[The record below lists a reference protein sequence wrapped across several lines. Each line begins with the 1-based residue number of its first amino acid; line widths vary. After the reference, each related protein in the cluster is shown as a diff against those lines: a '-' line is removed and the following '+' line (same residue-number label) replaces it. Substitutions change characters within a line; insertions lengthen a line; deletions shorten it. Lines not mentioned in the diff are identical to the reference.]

1 MSHFLIKSQFLLKS
15 QSLIMSQ
22 FMLES
27 QFITESQFY
36 IKSKISDKCIKSL
49 NSLKHLNFINLAI
62 SDQNNAQIF
71 YIVLLFLFPSLS
83 FFDTWFEMSGLIWV
97 TKLGIVWDL
106 IWWRD
111 LFTVVN
117 IVCWVYHRAQTQTGV
132 IANLW
137 YSANR
142 TLLDSGK

>member
-1 MSHFLIKSQFLLKS
+1 MLESQFT
-15 QSLIMSQ
+15 I
-22 FMLES
+22 ES

-83 FFDTWFEMSGLIWV
+83 FFNARFEISGLI
-97 TKLGIVWDL
+97 
-106 IWWRD
+106 
-111 LFTVVN
+111 
-117 IVCWVYHRAQTQTGV
+117 
-132 IANLW
+132 
-137 YSANR
+137 
-142 TLLDSGK
+142 